1 MKKATIYTTSEFM
14 GNVIKIECTL
24 LDSGF
29 RKYAQYE
36 NAAFVRYIPK
46 GKRNE
51 TGFLKGYRPYILI
64 LEGHGHPEP
73 DDMFVDL
80 GKSETGLNVRQ
91 SKYMSFDTRYKT
103 DFDAVID
110 SILPEKTVL
119 FDVRHTKELV
129 S

>member
-14 GNVIKIECTL
+14 GNVFKIECTL
-24 LDSGF
+24 KDFGF

-36 NAAFVRYIPK
+36 KAAFVRYVPK

-51 TGFLKGYRPYILI
+51 QGIIKGYHPYILI

-73 DDMFVDL
+73 ESMFVDL
-80 GKSETGLNVRQ
+80 GKSSTGLSVSQ
-91 SKYMSFDTRYKT
+91 SKYRSFDENYKT
-103 DFDAVID
+103 DFDKAID
-110 SILPEKTVL
+110 PVLAEKTVL
-119 FDVRHTKELV
+119 FDVRHTKQFV